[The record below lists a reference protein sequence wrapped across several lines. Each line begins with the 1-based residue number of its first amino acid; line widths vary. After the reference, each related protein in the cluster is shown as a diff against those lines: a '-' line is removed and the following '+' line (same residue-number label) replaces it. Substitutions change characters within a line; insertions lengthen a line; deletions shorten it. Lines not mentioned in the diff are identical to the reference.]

1 MNLELNKELHEYYM
15 RTILKEIFQ
24 DSFLSN
30 ILAFKGG
37 TSLFFFHKLERFSV
51 DLDFNLLDNT
61 KEDLVFEKVLSILE
75 KYGTIKDK
83 AIKHYGSISVLNYGE
98 GHHKLKVEISNR
110 EYFNHYEKKCFQGVN
125 VTIMR
130 AEDMFAHKLC
140 ALLDRKSIAGRDVFD
155 CWHFLNEGVRINKD
169 IVENRM
175 GKSLVDY
182 LNDCINAIHKLD
194 VKVIMDGLGEVTD
207 GEVKKFSRNRLKEET
222 VSLLERFRDNPN
234 IIDYNYKNDYSMSL
248 GDLLKRV
255 FDTEKDGTRLLE
267 LLLLIENTNIINKD
281 ICLTSLKNYLEKGF
295 CNRVNCNLSKDNI
308 YDYNV
313 VNDIRNQY
321 LSYRALGDDILLQKK
336 AIEAIAETNV
346 DSETK
351 KVIIDNCNSIIQEIE
366 LKQKNIQY
374 SLAYEKAEEARHVK
388 VLLDKARNTCETTLS
403 VLDSEIETI
412 KDKLES
418 LHEDQEE
425 SNTKSIRR
433 RR

>member
-1 MNLELNKELHEYYM
+1 
-15 RTILKEIFQ
+15 
-24 DSFLSN
+24 
-30 ILAFKGG
+30 
-37 TSLFFFHKLERFSV
+37 
-51 DLDFNLLDNT
+51 
-61 KEDLVFEKVLSILE
+61 
-75 KYGTIKDK
+75 
-83 AIKHYGSISVLNYGE
+83 
-98 GHHKLKVEISNR
+98 
-110 EYFNHYEKKCFQGVN
+110 
-125 VTIMR
+125 MR

-351 KVIIDNCNSIIQEIE
+351 KVIIDNCNSIIQ
-366 LKQKNIQY
+366 
-374 SLAYEKAEEARHVK
+374 
-388 VLLDKARNTCETTLS
+388 
-403 VLDSEIETI
+403 
-412 KDKLES
+412 
-418 LHEDQEE
+418 
-425 SNTKSIRR
+425 
-433 RR
+433 